1 MPELLKPDICVIGGG
16 SGGLSAAAAAAAFG
30 VEVVLVERGRMGGDC
45 LNYGC
50 VPSKALLATAKRAQA
65 LRTASW
71 FGLIPVPP
79 AVDFPGVRAHIR
91 DVIGAIAPNDSR
103 ERFAGLGVRVIAGTA
118 RFTDAHTVAV
128 GSDIEIRAR
137 RTVVAAGSSPWL
149 PPIAGLQD
157 VPYLTNETVFEL
169 GECPW
174 HLLVIGAGP
183 VGLELAQAFRRLGA
197 KVTVLDAATPLAS
210 DDPECAA
217 IVLDRLVREGVGFRS
232 GVTVTRLER
241 GSNVRARLETAGGG
255 AETLEGSH
263 LLIAAGR
270 RPNLGDLNL
279 KAAGI
284 AFDAGGIKVN
294 RRLRTTNPR
303 VYAIGDAVGGAF
315 THLASHH
322 AGLVVRN
329 ALFRLPVNAHAA
341 PIPAVTYT
349 DPELARVGM
358 TEAQARSRRRAI
370 RVLRWPYHDIDRA
383 TAEHQ
388 TSGHIKVITGS
399 NGRILGASIVG
410 ANAGE
415 LITTWTLAIAQ
426 GLNIRALAELV
437 VPYPTLGEVSRRAA
451 ISYFTP
457 GLTNPWVQRI
467 MGLLRQL
474 P

>member
-1 MPELLKPDICVIGGG
+1 MPELLKPEICVIGGG
-16 SGGLSAAAAAAAFG
+16 SGGLSVAAAAAAFG
-30 VEVVLVERGRMGGDC
+30 VEVVLVEKDRMGGDC

-50 VPSKALLATAKRAQA
+50 VPSKALLAAAKRAQA
-65 LRTASW
+65 LRTAAS

-91 DVIGAIAPNDSR
+91 DAIDAIAPNDSR

-118 RFTDAHTVAV
+118 RFTDANTVGV
-128 GSDIEIRAR
+128 GADIEIRAR
-137 RTVVAAGSSPWL
+137 RTVVAAGSSPLL
-149 PPIAGLQD
+149 PPIAGLTD
-157 VPYLTNETVFEL
+157 VPYLTNETVFDL
-169 GECPW
+169 TECPR
-174 HLLVIGAGP
+174 HLVVIGAGP

-197 KVTVLDAATPLAS
+197 RVTVLDAANPLAA

-217 IVLDRLVREGVGFRS
+217 VVLDQLVREGVVIRS

-241 GSNVRARLETAGGG
+241 GSNVRVRIEAAG
-255 AETLEGSH
+255 ASDIVEGSH

-270 RPNLGDLNL
+270 RPNLDDLNL

-284 AFDAGGIKVN
+284 GYDPGGIKVN
-294 RRLRTTNPR
+294 RRLKTTNPK
-303 VYAIGDAVGGAF
+303 VYAIGDVVGGAF

-329 ALFRLPVNAHAA
+329 ALFRLPVDVSSA

-358 TEAQARSRRRAI
+358 SEAQARGRHRTI
-370 RVLRWPYHDIDRA
+370 RILRWPYHDNDRA
-383 TAEHQ
+383 VTEHQ
-388 TSGHIKVITGS
+388 TPGHIKVVTS
-399 NGRILGASIVG
+399 SSGRILGASIVG
-410 ANAGE
+410 AHAGE
-415 LITTWTLAIAQ
+415 LITTWTLAIARQ
-426 GLNIRALAELV
+426 LKVGAFADLV
-437 VPYPTLGEVSRRAA
+437 VPYPTLGEIGRRAA
-451 ISYFTP
+451 MSYFTP

-467 MGLLRQL
+467 IGLLRQL